1 MPKST
6 DAHAHRHGSYTES
19 KTDLQA
25 RLRRIEGQVRG
36 IQRMIDEDT
45 YCVDVVTQL
54 SAVIA
59 ATEKVGLKVI
69 EEHIRGCVSD
79 AMKADNGE
87 EKIQELTAVLQKFL
101 QVGRSA
107 VASR

>member
-1 MPKST
+1 MPRSKELST
-6 DAHAHRHGSYTES
+6 QSHGSYTES
-19 KTDLQA
+19 KADLQA
-25 RLRRIEGQVRG
+25 RLRRIEGQIRG

-69 EEHIRGCVSD
+69 EEHIRGCVAD
-79 AMKADNGE
+79 AMRADNGE
-87 EKIQELTAVLQKFL
+87 AKIQELTAVLQKFL